1 MQRCPYLHEMRERL
15 LDQPRETLQLENME
29 RANLLD
35 NRQSATESH
44 QVGTVV
50 KLQGDGYH
58 TSPAHQRTPLVPHDL
73 GEDFNLDFDDDFP
86 IDARRPK
93 NANSPDYNVN
103 ELGDVGI
110 IGALPYIT
118 DFFRVGQLSG
128 CGLLV
133 YFFHRLPVSFPI
145 HVHVIQCTATQL
157 LATRDAVFTIV
168 PVTDQCNPFFA
179 EPYTLMTR
187 HIGTHVHREKDHP
200 ASKTETDTETETM
213 GGGEVKVATVDVEG
227 GDNMATLPVSRSHTA
242 GSTDSAEK
250 NNAANK
256 EMELKNVMPQPL
268 QRTSL
273 FIVTSLVY
281 AILLIVVCIAYVISD
296 VTTHRLP
303 VLYYETFFTYLYGT
317 SILFLLYVFCFLLQ
331 ESSCCNGGNGGS
343 KPKPQP
349 KEKKA
354 KKTKNAD
361 PADSKDAKGSK
372 DSGKAG
378 KGAAYQEAP
387 VDAEVAV
394 TPKNV
399 RKRKTTHSDLTH
411 GSFFLRVGAIA
422 FGLGAMIYIGL
433 EFGSFFEIPFDSPC
447 HHILIGVNPL
457 LQMIFTFMQMY
468 FIFMN
473 ARLNIHRFKVIARFG
488 LMHVVA
494 TNICVWIRTLVKESL
509 LEITIYHQK
518 READPEASSIAHS
531 IRQHALRHAGTVL
544 RTHTGP
550 NSEFEVLDGEDVLPK
565 NVYKSDNVL
574 SKLVRNTVD
583 GISKSLGMGGG
594 GGGDVTSST
603 TSMPITTTSATM
615 RAAYTTPGYQWHS
628 TTMAR
633 KLKKFITS
641 TTAATST
648 MGSSST
654 TTSTSTTSTASSMPS
669 FNSDLSSSTTTSET
683 PFNSLQ
689 RILSSAAPSLTPID
703 VAAPTL
709 PAAVDGGATFATAT
723 ASATATSGVSS
734 FLNNLAASTPS
745 TSVSELTPASS
756 TESAVNI
763 MNNLFGPG
771 MENSF
776 QTYSDISH
784 EESNGLVAF
793 ENFESLD
800 NIYPAALSS
809 NIGTLN
815 STACGRIDIMGT
827 IVYDSAPYLYPFII
841 EYSLIGAVVL
851 YVMWKHI
858 GRYPGRM
865 NDEDLEHRLE
875 VMLSRRA
882 VAMAQQARSGRVD
895 CVGSSKGLFFGLL
908 LLVGALICLI
918 LFFVLVRHQKF
929 SLLAIYLAD
938 ASHCIL
944 MAFAILAIII
954 GFIRVK
960 NLKFRCEEQSS
971 LNDILLRISAF
982 GLFTYSVFS
991 IIAGSLKVLE
1001 SEPSLLVTTTGG
1013 VAVFQV
1019 ILQLLFI
1026 ADVSRRRVHLP
1037 EHDRS
1042 KPGRQI
1048 VTFLLICNVAMF
1060 AIYTFEAQKV
1070 FANPVQLEFYGFV
1083 PWSIIQ
1089 RITLPLCIFHRFHSA
1104 VTLAEIWKTT
1114 YKARLE

>member
-35 NRQSATESH
+35 NRQSATESN

-93 NANSPDYNVN
+93 NA
-103 ELGDVGI
+103 
-110 IGALPYIT
+110 
-118 DFFRVGQLSG
+118 
-128 CGLLV
+128 
-133 YFFHRLPVSFPI
+133 
-145 HVHVIQCTATQL
+145 
-157 LATRDAVFTIV
+157 
-168 PVTDQCNPFFA
+168 
-179 EPYTLMTR
+179 
-187 HIGTHVHREKDHP
+187 K
-200 ASKTETDTETETM
+200 
-213 GGGEVKVATVDVEG
+213 
-227 GDNMATLPVSRSHTA
+227 
-242 GSTDSAEK
+242 
-250 NNAANK
+250 
-256 EMELKNVMPQPL
+256 
-268 QRTSL
+268 TSL

-343 KPKPQP
+343 KPKPP
-349 KEKKA
+349 AKEKKS

-473 ARLNIHRFKVIARFG
+473 ARTRPPFQLNIHRFKVIARFG

-518 READPEASSIAHS
+518 READPDASSIAHS

-544 RTHTGP
+544 RTHSGP
-550 NSEFEVLDGEDVLPK
+550 NTEFEVLDGEDVLPK

-583 GISKSLGMGGG
+583 GISKSLGMGG
-594 GGGDVTSST
+594 DISSTST
-603 TSMPITTTSATM
+603 TSTTTTTT
-615 RAAYTTPGYQWHS
+615 RAPYTTPGYQWHS

-648 MGSSST
+648 IGSSSSSSSSSTSTASSTITST
-654 TTSTSTTSTASSMPS
+654 TTSTTGLPFGSAATAADAAS
-669 FNSDLSSSTTTSET
+669 TTSET
-683 PFNSLQ
+683 PFNSLE
-689 RILSSAAPSLTPID
+689 RILSSVAPSSQSPVD
-703 VAAPTL
+703 VSASTL
-709 PAAVDGGATFATAT
+709 PA
-723 ASATATSGVSS
+723 ATSGVSS
-734 FLNNLAASTPS
+734 FIDNLVSSSTAPSPTTLGAST
-745 TSVSELTPASS
+745 

-776 QTYSDISH
+776 QTYSDLSH
-784 EESNGLVAF
+784 EESNGLIAF
-793 ENFESLD
+793 ENLESLD

-858 GRYPGRM
+858 GRYPGRL

-918 LFFVLVRHQKF
+918 LFFVLVRHQQF

-944 MAFAILAIII
+944 MAFAILAIIV

-960 NLKFRCEEQSS
+960 NLKFRCEEQSN

-1070 FANPVQLEFYGFV
+1070 FANPVSRYVQLDFYGFV

>member
-1 MQRCPYLHEMRERL
+1 MQRCPYIHEMRERL

-35 NRQSATESH
+35 NRQSASESN

-93 NANSPDYNVN
+93 NA
-103 ELGDVGI
+103 
-110 IGALPYIT
+110 
-118 DFFRVGQLSG
+118 
-128 CGLLV
+128 
-133 YFFHRLPVSFPI
+133 
-145 HVHVIQCTATQL
+145 
-157 LATRDAVFTIV
+157 
-168 PVTDQCNPFFA
+168 
-179 EPYTLMTR
+179 
-187 HIGTHVHREKDHP
+187 K
-200 ASKTETDTETETM
+200 
-213 GGGEVKVATVDVEG
+213 
-227 GDNMATLPVSRSHTA
+227 
-242 GSTDSAEK
+242 
-250 NNAANK
+250 
-256 EMELKNVMPQPL
+256 
-268 QRTSL
+268 TSL

-303 VLYYETFFTYLYGT
+303 VLYYETFFTYLYGV

-349 KEKKA
+349 KEKKS
-354 KKTKNAD
+354 KKAKNAD

-372 DSGKAG
+372 DSGKAA

-473 ARLNIHRFKVIARFG
+473 ARTRPPFQLNIHRFKVIARFG

-518 READPEASSIAHS
+518 NEPEAGASSIAHS

-544 RTHTGP
+544 RTHAGP
-550 NSEFEVLDGEDVLPK
+550 NSEFEVLDGEDILPK
-565 NVYKSDNVL
+565 DVYKSDNVL

-583 GISKSLGMGGG
+583 GISKSLGMGGEQAIASS
-594 GGGDVTSST
+594 TSST
-603 TSMPITTTSATM
+603 TTTT
-615 RAAYTTPGYQWHS
+615 RAPFTTPNYQWHS

-641 TTAATST
+641 ATTAATT
-648 MGSSST
+648 AAGSSST
-654 TTSTSTTSTASSMPS
+654 A
-669 FNSDLSSSTTTSET
+669 SSTTTVSPTISSTTIPSTTISSTTISPSTTFSPFSPSTTTTTTTTAATAAAFNLETSGSES
-683 PFNSLQ
+683 PFGGLQ
-689 RILSSAAPSLTPID
+689 RILSSAAPPSL
-703 VAAPTL
+703 AP
-709 PAAVDGGATFATAT
+709 VDGFGS
-723 ASATATSGVSS
+723 ASAATPTSGTGSGAGSFVDS
-734 FLNNLAASTPS
+734 FLASTLS
-745 TSVSELTPASS
+745 PASS
-756 TESAVNI
+756 TDGSASI
-763 MNNLFGPG
+763 MNNLFGQGP

-776 QTYSDISH
+776 QTYTDLGH
-784 EESNGLVAF
+784 EEATGLVSF
-793 ENFESLD
+793 ENLESLD

-918 LFFVLVRHQKF
+918 LFFVLVRHQQF

-944 MAFAILAIII
+944 MAFAILAIIV

-960 NLKFRCEEQSS
+960 NLKFRCEEQSN

-1070 FANPVQLEFYGFV
+1070 FANPVSRYVQLEFYGFV

>member
-1 MQRCPYLHEMRERL
+1 MQRCPYIHEMRERL
-15 LDQPRETLQLENME
+15 LNEQNRESLPLEQME

-35 NRQSATESH
+35 NRQSAE
-44 QVGTVV
+44 
-50 KLQGDGYH
+50 LQQLHGDGYH
-58 TSPAHQRTPLVPHDL
+58 TSPAHQRTPLVPRDL

-86 IDARRPK
+86 IEVRRPK
-93 NANSPDYNVN
+93 NANNNQERKSASTNLEHVSASP
-103 ELGDVGI
+103 
-110 IGALPYIT
+110 
-118 DFFRVGQLSG
+118 
-128 CGLLV
+128 
-133 YFFHRLPVSFPI
+133 
-145 HVHVIQCTATQL
+145 
-157 LATRDAVFTIV
+157 
-168 PVTDQCNPFFA
+168 
-179 EPYTLMTR
+179 
-187 HIGTHVHREKDHP
+187 
-200 ASKTETDTETETM
+200 SK
-213 GGGEVKVATVDVEG
+213 
-227 GDNMATLPVSRSHTA
+227 
-242 GSTDSAEK
+242 
-250 NNAANK
+250 
-256 EMELKNVMPQPL
+256 
-268 QRTSL
+268 RTSL

-281 AILLIVVCIAYVISD
+281 AIILIVVCIAYVISD

-303 VLYYETFFTYLYGT
+303 VLYYESFFTYLYGV

-331 ESSCCNGGNGGS
+331 ESSCCNGGNNQ
-343 KPKPQP
+343 PKSPK
-349 KEKKA
+349 KEKKS
-354 KKTKNAD
+354 KKSKEKD
-361 PADSKDAKGSK
+361 PADSKDAKGTK
-372 DSGKAG
+372 DSGKSKASP
-378 KGAAYQEAP
+378 YQDSQA
-387 VDAEVAV
+387 DAEVAV
-394 TPKNV
+394 TPKNS

-509 LEITIYHQK
+509 LEITLYHQ
-518 READPEASSIAHS
+518 RRDPDPNESSIGQS

-544 RTHTGP
+544 RTHYGP
-550 NSEFEVLDGEDVLPK
+550 NEEFEVLDGEDLLPK
-565 NVYKSDNVL
+565 DAYTTNGVL
-574 SKLVRNTVD
+574 SKMLAKTVD
-583 GISKSLGMGGG
+583 GISKTLGMGSNEVA
-594 GGGDVTSST
+594 DPVTSTTTTTTTTTMRPAFTTPSYQWQST
-603 TSMPITTTSATM
+603 TV
-615 RAAYTTPGYQWHS
+615 
-628 TTMAR
+628 AR

-641 TTAATST
+641 TTAAAT
-648 MGSSST
+648 MGTSST
-654 TTSTSTTSTASSMPS
+654 TPSSTTSTST
-669 FNSDLSSSTTTSET
+669 STTTTTTALPATSPLATTTTTEL
-683 PFNSLQ
+683 PFNNFQQNLY
-689 RILSSAAPSLTPID
+689 SSTGSPLA
-703 VAAPTL
+703 
-709 PAAVDGGATFATAT
+709 AAVEHLASSPSTTTTAETT
-723 ASATATSGVSS
+723 ASGFDTSSVASS
-734 FLNNLAASTPS
+734 VASFFSSLMSSTPS
-745 TSVSELTPASS
+745 SPITSTTTTTNIPISTTTTVSSLADKT
-756 TESAVNI
+756 TESSLGFI
-763 MNNLFGPG
+763 NNL
-771 MENSF
+771 MENSY
-776 QTYSDISH
+776 QTFSGISH
-784 EESNGLVAF
+784 PEAASIVTF
-793 ENFESLD
+793 ENFENLD

-809 NIGTLN
+809 NVGTLN
-815 STACGRIDIMGT
+815 STACGRVDIMGT

-865 NDEDLEHRLE
+865 NDDDLEHRLE

-918 LFFVLVRHQKF
+918 LFFVLVRHQQF

-944 MAFAILAIII
+944 MVFAILAIII

-960 NLKFRCEEQSS
+960 NLKFRCEEQSN

-991 IIAGSLKVLE
+991 VISGSLKVLE
-1001 SEPSLLVTTTGG
+1001 HEPSLLVTTTSA
-1013 VAVFQV
+1013 VAVLQV

-1060 AIYTFEAQKV
+1060 AIYTFDAQKV
-1070 FANPVQLEFYGFV
+1070 YANPVQLDFYGYV
-1083 PWSIIQ
+1083 PWAIIQ
-1089 RITLPLCIFHRFHSA
+1089 RVTLPLCIFHRFHSA

>member
-1 MQRCPYLHEMRERL
+1 MQRCPYIHEMRERL
-15 LDQPRETLQLENME
+15 LNEQPRESVPLQQME

-35 NRQSATESH
+35 NRQSADSN

-50 KLQGDGYH
+50 KLHADGYH
-58 TSPAHQRTPLVPHDL
+58 TSPAHQRTPLVPRDL

-93 NANSPDYNVN
+93 NA
-103 ELGDVGI
+103 
-110 IGALPYIT
+110 
-118 DFFRVGQLSG
+118 
-128 CGLLV
+128 
-133 YFFHRLPVSFPI
+133 
-145 HVHVIQCTATQL
+145 
-157 LATRDAVFTIV
+157 
-168 PVTDQCNPFFA
+168 
-179 EPYTLMTR
+179 
-187 HIGTHVHREKDHP
+187 K
-200 ASKTETDTETETM
+200 
-213 GGGEVKVATVDVEG
+213 
-227 GDNMATLPVSRSHTA
+227 
-242 GSTDSAEK
+242 
-250 NNAANK
+250 
-256 EMELKNVMPQPL
+256 
-268 QRTSL
+268 TSL

-281 AILLIVVCIAYVISD
+281 AIILIVVCIAYVISD

-303 VLYYETFFTYLYGT
+303 VLYYETFFTYLYGV

-331 ESSCCNGGNGGS
+331 ESSCCNGGS
-343 KPKPQP
+343 KPKPPP
-349 KEKKA
+349 KEKKS
-354 KKTKNAD
+354 KKKVPD

-372 DSGKAG
+372 DSGKSG
-378 KGAAYQEAP
+378 KPSPYQDSQAE
-387 VDAEVAV
+387 AEVAV
-394 TPKNV
+394 TTKNV
-399 RKRKTTHSDLTH
+399 RKRKTTHSDPTH

-422 FGLGAMIYIGL
+422 FGLGGMIYIGL

-509 LEITIYHQK
+509 LEITLYHQ
-518 READPEASSIAHS
+518 RGEPDPDASSIAKS

-544 RTHTGP
+544 RTHAGP
-550 NSEFEVLDGEDVLPK
+550 NEEFEVLDGEDLLPA
-565 NVYKSDNVL
+565 NAYKTDNVL
-574 SKLVRNTVD
+574 SKLVRKTVD
-583 GISKSLGMGGG
+583 GISKSLGMGAAAGANANAAL
-594 GGGDVTSST
+594 TTLLTST
-603 TSMPITTTSATM
+603 TKPLTSTITTTTTT
-615 RAAYTTPGYQWHS
+615 TTPRSYFTTPSYQWQS

-641 TTAATST
+641 TTAATT
-648 MGSSST
+648 TTLGTTPTTPST
-654 TTSTSTTSTASSMPS
+654 TTMLASSPI
-669 FNSDLSSSTTTSET
+669 TTTTTTTTTTET
-683 PFNSLQ
+683 PFRHHFEHSAFTT
-689 RILSSAAPSLTPID
+689 AAPNVATDYLTSTH
-703 VAAPTL
+703 VAAADLAST
-709 PAAVDGGATFATAT
+709 TAESVST
-723 ASATATSGVSS
+723 SFGTGIAS
-734 FLNNLAASTPS
+734 FFNNLVSSTPS
-745 TSVSELTPASS
+745 TTVTTSTPS
-756 TESAVNI
+756 TTTENALNV
-763 MNNLFGPG
+763 MTNLLGPG
-771 MENSF
+771 MNNF
-776 QTYSDISH
+776 QTYSGISH
-784 EESNGLVAF
+784 PESTGVVSFDSL
-793 ENFESLD
+793 ESLD

-815 STACGRIDIMGT
+815 STACGRVDIMGT
-827 IVYDSAPYLYPFII
+827 IVYDSAPFLYPFII

-882 VAMAQQARSGRVD
+882 VAMAHQARSGRVD

-918 LFFVLVRHQKF
+918 LFFVLVRHQQF

-944 MAFAILAIII
+944 MAFAVLAIII

-960 NLKFRCEEQSS
+960 NLKFRCEEQSN

-982 GLFTYSVFS
+982 GLFTYSIFGV
-991 IIAGSLKVLE
+991 IAGSLKALE
-1001 SEPSLLVTTTGG
+1001 SEPNLLVMTTSA

-1070 FANPVQLEFYGFV
+1070 FANPVQLDFYGFV

-1089 RITLPLCIFHRFHSA
+1089 RVTLPLCIFHRFHSA
-1104 VTLAEIWKTT
+1104 VALAEIWKTT

>member
-1 MQRCPYLHEMRERL
+1 
-15 LDQPRETLQLENME
+15 
-29 RANLLD
+29 
-35 NRQSATESH
+35 
-44 QVGTVV
+44 
-50 KLQGDGYH
+50 
-58 TSPAHQRTPLVPHDL
+58 
-73 GEDFNLDFDDDFP
+73 
-86 IDARRPK
+86 
-93 NANSPDYNVN
+93 
-103 ELGDVGI
+103 
-110 IGALPYIT
+110 
-118 DFFRVGQLSG
+118 
-128 CGLLV
+128 
-133 YFFHRLPVSFPI
+133 
-145 HVHVIQCTATQL
+145 
-157 LATRDAVFTIV
+157 
-168 PVTDQCNPFFA
+168 
-179 EPYTLMTR
+179 
-187 HIGTHVHREKDHP
+187 
-200 ASKTETDTETETM
+200 M

-349 KEKKA
+349 KEKKS

-518 READPEASSIAHS
+518 READPDASSIAHS

-544 RTHTGP
+544 RTHAGP
-550 NSEFEVLDGEDVLPK
+550 NSEFEVLDGEDLLPK

-583 GISKSLGMGGG
+583 GISKSLGMGGSSS
-594 GGGDVTSST
+594 DVTSTALPST
-603 TSMPITTTSATM
+603 ILPTTTTTTTTT
-615 RAAYTTPGYQWHS
+615 RLPYTTPGYQWHS

-648 MGSSST
+648 VGSSSSSSSSSST
-654 TTSTSTTSTASSMPS
+654 AFPSTISTSTMTTSTTIASNSPSSSIPFDLSTTSES
-669 FNSDLSSSTTTSET
+669 
-683 PFNSLQ
+683 PFSGLQ
-689 RILSSAAPSLTPID
+689 RILSSAASAASSSSSTPID
-703 VAAPTL
+703 VADSTL
-709 PAAVDGGATFATAT
+709 PAAANADGGAGAG
-723 ASATATSGVSS
+723 SVSS
-734 FLNNLAASTPS
+734 FLNNLAAASTPS
-745 TSVSELTPASS
+745 TAATAATATAAAAVSSS
-756 TESAVNI
+756 TEGAVNI

-776 QTYSDISH
+776 QTYSDLSH
-784 EESNGLVAF
+784 DEASAGGGLVAF
-793 ENFESLD
+793 ENLESLD
-800 NIYPAALSS
+800 SIYPAALSS

-918 LFFVLVRHQKF
+918 LFFVLVRHQQF

-960 NLKFRCEEQSS
+960 NLKFRCEEQSN

>member
-1 MQRCPYLHEMRERL
+1 
-15 LDQPRETLQLENME
+15 
-29 RANLLD
+29 
-35 NRQSATESH
+35 
-44 QVGTVV
+44 
-50 KLQGDGYH
+50 
-58 TSPAHQRTPLVPHDL
+58 
-73 GEDFNLDFDDDFP
+73 
-86 IDARRPK
+86 
-93 NANSPDYNVN
+93 
-103 ELGDVGI
+103 
-110 IGALPYIT
+110 
-118 DFFRVGQLSG
+118 
-128 CGLLV
+128 
-133 YFFHRLPVSFPI
+133 
-145 HVHVIQCTATQL
+145 
-157 LATRDAVFTIV
+157 
-168 PVTDQCNPFFA
+168 
-179 EPYTLMTR
+179 
-187 HIGTHVHREKDHP
+187 
-200 ASKTETDTETETM
+200 M
-213 GGGEVKVATVDVEG
+213 GNGGEVKVATVDVEG
-227 GDNMATLPVSRSHTA
+227 GDNMATLPVSRSHTTA
-242 GSTDSAEK
+242 STDSAEK

-256 EMELKNVMPQPL
+256 EMELKNVVPQPL

-281 AILLIVVCIAYVISD
+281 AIILIVVCIAYVISD

-303 VLYYETFFTYLYGT
+303 VLYYESFFTYLYGV

-331 ESSCCNGGNGGS
+331 ESSCCNGGNNQ
-343 KPKPQP
+343 PKSPK
-349 KEKKA
+349 KEKKS
-354 KKTKNAD
+354 KKDKD
-361 PADSKDAKGSK
+361 PADSKDAKGTK
-372 DSGKAG
+372 DSGKGG
-378 KGAAYQEAP
+378 KPSPYQDSQVE
-387 VDAEVAV
+387 AEVAV

-509 LEITIYHQK
+509 LEITLYHQK
-518 READPEASSIAHS
+518 RDNDPNDSAISQS

-544 RTHTGP
+544 RTHNGP
-550 NSEFEVLDGEDVLPK
+550 NEEFEVLDGEDLLPV
-565 NVYKSDNVL
+565 NAYKTDNVL
-574 SKLVRNTVD
+574 SKLVRKTVD
-583 GISKSLGMGGG
+583 GISKTLGYGSNEVADLAATTLNTMTT
-594 GGGDVTSST
+594 TSST
-603 TSMPITTTSATM
+603 TSTTT
-615 RAAYTTPGYQWHS
+615 RAPYTTPSYQWQS

-641 TTAATST
+641 TTAAT
-648 MGSSST
+648 MGTSSST
-654 TTSTSTTSTASSMPS
+654 TTTTPATTTTSSTTMPS
-669 FNSDLSSSTTTSET
+669 TTPLTTTTTTELPYNTYQNLYSSAAPLTGESLLSSSTAADTTSS
-683 PFNSLQ
+683 FDSSSLA
-689 RILSSAAPSLTPID
+689 SS
-703 VAAPTL
+703 V
-709 PAAVDGGATFATAT
+709 ATF
-723 ASATATSGVSS
+723 
-734 FLNNLAASTPS
+734 FNNLISSTPS
-745 TSVSELTPASS
+745 PTTITTTTAATTTTTIAAKT
-756 TESAVNI
+756 TENSLNLI
-763 MNNLFGPG
+763 NNL

-776 QTYSDISH
+776 QTYSGISH
-784 EESNGLVAF
+784 PESSSIMSF
-793 ENFESLD
+793 ENYENLD

-809 NIGTLN
+809 NVGTLN
-815 STACGRIDIMGT
+815 SSACGRIDIMGT

-858 GRYPGRM
+858 GRYPGRLS
-865 NDEDLEHRLE
+865 DDDLEHRLE

-908 LLVGALICLI
+908 LLVGAMISLI
-918 LFFVLVRHQKF
+918 LFFVLVRHQQF

-944 MAFAILAIII
+944 MVFAILAIII

-960 NLKFRCEEQSS
+960 NLKFRCEEQSN

-991 IIAGSLKVLE
+991 VISGSLKVLE
-1001 SEPSLLVTTTGG
+1001 SEPSLLVTTTSG

-1070 FANPVQLEFYGFV
+1070 FANPVQLDFYGFV
-1083 PWSIIQ
+1083 PWAIIQ
-1089 RITLPLCIFHRFHSA
+1089 RVTLPLCIFHRFHSA

>member
-1 MQRCPYLHEMRERL
+1 MQRCPYIHEMRERL

-35 NRQSATESH
+35 NRQSASESN

-93 NANSPDYNVN
+93 NA
-103 ELGDVGI
+103 
-110 IGALPYIT
+110 
-118 DFFRVGQLSG
+118 
-128 CGLLV
+128 
-133 YFFHRLPVSFPI
+133 
-145 HVHVIQCTATQL
+145 
-157 LATRDAVFTIV
+157 
-168 PVTDQCNPFFA
+168 
-179 EPYTLMTR
+179 
-187 HIGTHVHREKDHP
+187 K
-200 ASKTETDTETETM
+200 
-213 GGGEVKVATVDVEG
+213 
-227 GDNMATLPVSRSHTA
+227 
-242 GSTDSAEK
+242 
-250 NNAANK
+250 
-256 EMELKNVMPQPL
+256 
-268 QRTSL
+268 TSL

-303 VLYYETFFTYLYGT
+303 VLYYETFFTYLYGV

-349 KEKKA
+349 KEKKS
-354 KKTKNAD
+354 KKAKNAD

-372 DSGKAG
+372 DSGKAA

-518 READPEASSIAHS
+518 NEPEAGASSIAHS

-544 RTHTGP
+544 RTHAGP
-550 NSEFEVLDGEDVLPK
+550 NSEFEVLDGEDILPK
-565 NVYKSDNVL
+565 DVYKSDNVL

-583 GISKSLGMGGG
+583 GISKSLGMGG
-594 GGGDVTSST
+594 DLTSTSST
-603 TSMPITTTSATM
+603 TSTTT
-615 RAAYTTPGYQWHS
+615 RAPFTTPNYQWHS

-641 TTAATST
+641 ATTAATTAAGGSGTTTTSST
-648 MGSSST
+648 TISPSTTTSTIDPSSST
-654 TTSTSTTSTASSMPS
+654 TTTTTTFSPFSTTTATNNNLETSSGLQRL
-669 FNSDLSSSTTTSET
+669 LSSSAN
-683 PFNSLQ
+683 P
-689 RILSSAAPSLTPID
+689 PSL
-703 VAAPTL
+703 AP
-709 PAAVDGGATFATAT
+709 VDGFG
-723 ASATATSGVSS
+723 SAV
-734 FLNNLAASTPS
+734 TP
-745 TSVSELTPASS
+745 TSVSGSGSFMDSFLSSTLSPASS
-756 TESAVNI
+756 TEGSASI
-763 MNNLFGPG
+763 MNNLFGQQGP

-776 QTYSDISH
+776 QTYSDLGH
-784 EESNGLVAF
+784 EEVTGLVSF
-793 ENFESLD
+793 ENLESLD

-882 VAMAQQARSGRVD
+882 VAMAQQQRSGRVD

-918 LFFVLVRHQKF
+918 LFFVLVRHQQF

-944 MAFAILAIII
+944 MAFAILAIIV

-960 NLKFRCEEQSS
+960 NLKFRCEEQSN

>member
-1 MQRCPYLHEMRERL
+1 MQRCPYIHEMRERL
-15 LDQPRETLQLENME
+15 LNEQNRESLPLEQME

-35 NRQSATESH
+35 NRQSAE
-44 QVGTVV
+44 
-50 KLQGDGYH
+50 LQQLHGDGYH
-58 TSPAHQRTPLVPHDL
+58 TSPAHQRTPLVPRDL

-86 IDARRPK
+86 IEVRRPK
-93 NANSPDYNVN
+93 NAKVVYSLKPNSN
-103 ELGDVGI
+103 
-110 IGALPYIT
+110 
-118 DFFRVGQLSG
+118 
-128 CGLLV
+128 
-133 YFFHRLPVSFPI
+133 
-145 HVHVIQCTATQL
+145 
-157 LATRDAVFTIV
+157 
-168 PVTDQCNPFFA
+168 
-179 EPYTLMTR
+179 
-187 HIGTHVHREKDHP
+187 
-200 ASKTETDTETETM
+200 
-213 GGGEVKVATVDVEG
+213 
-227 GDNMATLPVSRSHTA
+227 SRSYLPANITVHGTYHTNIIT
-242 GSTDSAEK
+242 GPI
-250 NNAANK
+250 
-256 EMELKNVMPQPL
+256 ELW
-268 QRTSL
+268 TSL

-281 AILLIVVCIAYVISD
+281 AIILIVVCIAYVISD

-303 VLYYETFFTYLYGT
+303 VLYYESFFTYLYGV

-331 ESSCCNGGNGGS
+331 ESSCCNGGNNQ
-343 KPKPQP
+343 PKSPK
-349 KEKKA
+349 KEKKS
-354 KKTKNAD
+354 KKSKEKD
-361 PADSKDAKGSK
+361 PADSKDAKGTK
-372 DSGKAG
+372 DSGKSKASP
-378 KGAAYQEAP
+378 YQERYP
-387 VDAEVAV
+387 VKKRDLVRQTLLSQQDSQADAEVAV
-394 TPKNV
+394 TPKNS

-509 LEITIYHQK
+509 LEITLYHQ
-518 READPEASSIAHS
+518 RRDPDPNESSIGQS

-544 RTHTGP
+544 RTHYGP
-550 NSEFEVLDGEDVLPK
+550 NEEFEVLDGEDLLPK
-565 NVYKSDNVL
+565 DAYTTNGVL
-574 SKLVRNTVD
+574 SKMLAKTVD
-583 GISKSLGMGGG
+583 GISKTLGMGSNEVA
-594 GGGDVTSST
+594 DPLT
-603 TSMPITTTSATM
+603 TTTSTTTTTTTM
-615 RAAYTTPGYQWHS
+615 RPAFTTPSYQWQS
-628 TTMAR
+628 TTVAR

-641 TTAATST
+641 TTAAAT
-648 MGSSST
+648 MGTSSSTPSST
-654 TTSTSTTSTASSMPS
+654 TTSTSTTTTTTTTALPATSPLATTTTTELPFNNFQQNLYSSTGSPLAAAVEHLASSPSTTAATTAGSAFDSSSVASSVASFFSSLMSSTPSSPITSTTTTTDIPISTTASSLA
-669 FNSDLSSSTTTSET
+669 DKTTESSLG
-683 PFNSLQ
+683 F
-689 RILSSAAPSLTPID
+689 I
-703 VAAPTL
+703 
-709 PAAVDGGATFATAT
+709 
-723 ASATATSGVSS
+723 
-734 FLNNLAASTPS
+734 NNLMKNSYQTFSGISHPEAASIVT
-745 TSVSELTPASS
+745 
-756 TESAVNI
+756 
-763 MNNLFGPG
+763 
-771 MENSF
+771 
-776 QTYSDISH
+776 
-784 EESNGLVAF
+784 F
-793 ENFESLD
+793 ENFENLD

-809 NIGTLN
+809 NVGTLN
-815 STACGRIDIMGT
+815 STACGRVDIMGT

-865 NDEDLEHRLE
+865 NDDDLEHRLE

-918 LFFVLVRHQKF
+918 LFFVLVRHQQF

-944 MAFAILAIII
+944 MVFAILAIII

-960 NLKFRCEEQSS
+960 NLKFRCEEQSN

-991 IIAGSLKVLE
+991 VISGSLKVLE
-1001 SEPSLLVTTTGG
+1001 HEPSLLVTTTSA
-1013 VAVFQV
+1013 VAVLQV

-1060 AIYTFEAQKV
+1060 AIYTFDAQKV
-1070 FANPVQLEFYGFV
+1070 YANPVQLDFYGYV
-1083 PWSIIQ
+1083 PWAIIQ
-1089 RITLPLCIFHRFHSA
+1089 RVTLPLCIFHRFHSA

>member
-1 MQRCPYLHEMRERL
+1 MQRCPYIHEMRERL

-35 NRQSATESH
+35 NRQSASESN

-93 NANSPDYNVN
+93 NA
-103 ELGDVGI
+103 
-110 IGALPYIT
+110 
-118 DFFRVGQLSG
+118 
-128 CGLLV
+128 
-133 YFFHRLPVSFPI
+133 
-145 HVHVIQCTATQL
+145 
-157 LATRDAVFTIV
+157 
-168 PVTDQCNPFFA
+168 
-179 EPYTLMTR
+179 
-187 HIGTHVHREKDHP
+187 K
-200 ASKTETDTETETM
+200 
-213 GGGEVKVATVDVEG
+213 
-227 GDNMATLPVSRSHTA
+227 
-242 GSTDSAEK
+242 
-250 NNAANK
+250 
-256 EMELKNVMPQPL
+256 
-268 QRTSL
+268 TSL

-303 VLYYETFFTYLYGT
+303 VLYYETFFTYLYGV

-331 ESSCCNGGNGGS
+331 ESSCCNGGNGNGNGS

-349 KEKKA
+349 KEKKS
-354 KKTKNAD
+354 KKAKNAD
-361 PADSKDAKGSK
+361 PADSKEAKGSK
-372 DSGKAG
+372 DSGKAAV

-399 RKRKTTHSDLTH
+399 RKRKTTHSDPTH

-473 ARLNIHRFKVIARFG
+473 ARTRPPFQLNIHRFKVIARFG

-509 LEITIYHQK
+509 LEITIWHQK
-518 READPEASSIAHS
+518 NEADPEASSIAHS
-531 IRQHALRHAGTVL
+531 VRQHALRHAGTVL

-550 NSEFEVLDGEDVLPK
+550 NSEFEVLDGEDLLPK
-565 NVYKSDNVL
+565 DVYKSDNVL

-583 GISKSLGMGGG
+583 GISKSLGMGG
-594 GGGDVTSST
+594 DVASTTASSIVSST
-603 TSMPITTTSATM
+603 TT
-615 RAAYTTPGYQWHS
+615 RAPYTTAGYQWHS

-641 TTAATST
+641 ATTAATTTGGSPST
-648 MGSSST
+648 IASTTTTFGTTTTTSPLTTTTAIPISAGSTATDAISST
-654 TTSTSTTSTASSMPS
+654 TSESTFSG
-669 FNSDLSSSTTTSET
+669 
-683 PFNSLQ
+683 LQ
-689 RILSSAAPSLTPID
+689 RLLTSAAPSLTPVD
-703 VAAPTL
+703 GSASPAL
-709 PAAVDGGATFATAT
+709 PAAATG
-723 ASATATSGVSS
+723 SVSS
-734 FLNNLAASTPS
+734 FLNSFVASTPS
-745 TSVSELTPASS
+745 SGIGAS
-756 TESAVNI
+756 TEGPVNI

-784 EESNGLVAF
+784 EESSGGLVAF
-793 ENFESLD
+793 ENLESLD
-800 NIYPAALSS
+800 SIYPAALSS

-918 LFFVLVRHQKF
+918 LFFVLVRHQQF

-944 MAFAILAIII
+944 MAFAILAIIV

-960 NLKFRCEEQSS
+960 NLKFRCEEQSN

-1070 FANPVQLEFYGFV
+1070 FANPVSRYVQLDFYGFV

>member
-86 IDARRPK
+86 IDVRRPK
-93 NANSPDYNVN
+93 NANGNHPTVLTQPQKRVCYTFKPNPNKHSFMPAKITVQGTYQTNPITGPI
-103 ELGDVGI
+103 ELW
-110 IGALPYIT
+110 
-118 DFFRVGQLSG
+118 
-128 CGLLV
+128 
-133 YFFHRLPVSFPI
+133 
-145 HVHVIQCTATQL
+145 
-157 LATRDAVFTIV
+157 
-168 PVTDQCNPFFA
+168 
-179 EPYTLMTR
+179 
-187 HIGTHVHREKDHP
+187 
-200 ASKTETDTETETM
+200 
-213 GGGEVKVATVDVEG
+213 
-227 GDNMATLPVSRSHTA
+227 
-242 GSTDSAEK
+242 
-250 NNAANK
+250 
-256 EMELKNVMPQPL
+256 
-268 QRTSL
+268 TSL

-349 KEKKA
+349 KEKKS

-372 DSGKAG
+372 DSGKAA

-518 READPEASSIAHS
+518 READPDASSIAHS

-544 RTHTGP
+544 RTHAGP
-550 NSEFEVLDGEDVLPK
+550 NSEFEVLDGEDLLPK

-583 GISKSLGMGGG
+583 GISKSLGMGGSSS
-594 GGGDVTSST
+594 DVTSTALPST
-603 TSMPITTTSATM
+603 ILPTTTTTTTTT
-615 RAAYTTPGYQWHS
+615 RLPYTTPGYQWHS

-648 MGSSST
+648 VGSSSSSSSSSST
-654 TTSTSTTSTASSMPS
+654 AFPSTISTSTMTTSTTIASNSPSSSIPFDLSTTSES
-669 FNSDLSSSTTTSET
+669 
-683 PFNSLQ
+683 PFSGLQ
-689 RILSSAAPSLTPID
+689 RILSSAASAASSSSSTPID
-703 VAAPTL
+703 VADSTL
-709 PAAVDGGATFATAT
+709 PAAANADGGAG
-723 ASATATSGVSS
+723 SVSS
-734 FLNNLAASTPS
+734 FLNNLAAASTPS
-745 TSVSELTPASS
+745 TAATAATATAAAAVSSS
-756 TESAVNI
+756 TEGAVNI

-776 QTYSDISH
+776 QTYSDLSH
-784 EESNGLVAF
+784 DEASAGGGLVAF
-793 ENFESLD
+793 ENLESLD
-800 NIYPAALSS
+800 SIYPAALSS

-918 LFFVLVRHQKF
+918 LFFVLVRHQQF

-960 NLKFRCEEQSS
+960 NLKFRCEEQSN

>member
-35 NRQSATESH
+35 NRQSATESN
-44 QVGTVV
+44 Q
-50 KLQGDGYH
+50 LQGDGYH

-93 NANSPDYNVN
+93 NAKVCYTFKPNPNKHSFMPAKITVQGTYQTNPITGPI
-103 ELGDVGI
+103 ELW
-110 IGALPYIT
+110 
-118 DFFRVGQLSG
+118 
-128 CGLLV
+128 
-133 YFFHRLPVSFPI
+133 
-145 HVHVIQCTATQL
+145 
-157 LATRDAVFTIV
+157 
-168 PVTDQCNPFFA
+168 
-179 EPYTLMTR
+179 
-187 HIGTHVHREKDHP
+187 
-200 ASKTETDTETETM
+200 
-213 GGGEVKVATVDVEG
+213 
-227 GDNMATLPVSRSHTA
+227 
-242 GSTDSAEK
+242 
-250 NNAANK
+250 
-256 EMELKNVMPQPL
+256 
-268 QRTSL
+268 TSL

-343 KPKPQP
+343 KPKPP
-349 KEKKA
+349 AKEKKS

-518 READPEASSIAHS
+518 READPDASSIAHS

-544 RTHTGP
+544 RTHSGP
-550 NSEFEVLDGEDVLPK
+550 NTEFEVLDGEDVLPK

-583 GISKSLGMGGG
+583 GISKSLGMGG
-594 GGGDVTSST
+594 DITSTST
-603 TSMPITTTSATM
+603 TSTTTTTT
-615 RAAYTTPGYQWHS
+615 RAPYTTPGYQWHS

-648 MGSSST
+648 IGSSSSSTSTASST
-654 TTSTSTTSTASSMPS
+654 TTSTITSTTGLPFGSAATAADAAS
-669 FNSDLSSSTTTSET
+669 TTSET
-683 PFNSLQ
+683 PFNSLE
-689 RILSSAAPSLTPID
+689 RILSSVAPSSQSPVD
-703 VAAPTL
+703 VSASTL
-709 PAAVDGGATFATAT
+709 PA
-723 ASATATSGVSS
+723 ATSGVSS
-734 FLNNLAASTPS
+734 FIDNLVSSSTAPSPTLGAST
-745 TSVSELTPASS
+745 

-776 QTYSDISH
+776 QTYSDLSH
-784 EESNGLVAF
+784 EESNGLIAF
-793 ENFESLD
+793 ENLESLD

-858 GRYPGRM
+858 GRYPGRL

-918 LFFVLVRHQKF
+918 LFFVLVRHQQF

-944 MAFAILAIII
+944 MAFAILAIIV

-960 NLKFRCEEQSS
+960 NLKFRCEEQSN

-1070 FANPVQLEFYGFV
+1070 FANPVQLDFYGFV

>member
-1 MQRCPYLHEMRERL
+1 MQRCPYIHEMRERL
-15 LDQPRETLQLENME
+15 LNDQNRESLPLEQME

-35 NRQSATESH
+35 NRQSAE
-44 QVGTVV
+44 
-50 KLQGDGYH
+50 LQQLHADGYH
-58 TSPAHQRTPLVPHDL
+58 TSPAHQRTPLVPRDL

-86 IDARRPK
+86 IDAKRPK
-93 NANSPDYNVN
+93 NA
-103 ELGDVGI
+103 
-110 IGALPYIT
+110 
-118 DFFRVGQLSG
+118 
-128 CGLLV
+128 
-133 YFFHRLPVSFPI
+133 
-145 HVHVIQCTATQL
+145 
-157 LATRDAVFTIV
+157 
-168 PVTDQCNPFFA
+168 
-179 EPYTLMTR
+179 
-187 HIGTHVHREKDHP
+187 K
-200 ASKTETDTETETM
+200 
-213 GGGEVKVATVDVEG
+213 
-227 GDNMATLPVSRSHTA
+227 
-242 GSTDSAEK
+242 
-250 NNAANK
+250 
-256 EMELKNVMPQPL
+256 
-268 QRTSL
+268 TSL

-281 AILLIVVCIAYVISD
+281 AIILIVVCIAYVISD

-303 VLYYETFFTYLYGT
+303 VLYYESFFTYLYGV

-331 ESSCCNGGNGGS
+331 ESSCCNGGNNQ
-343 KPKPQP
+343 PKSPK
-349 KEKKA
+349 KEKKS
-354 KKTKNAD
+354 KKDKD
-361 PADSKDAKGSK
+361 PADSKDAKGTK
-372 DSGKAG
+372 DSGKGG
-378 KGAAYQEAP
+378 KPSPYQDSQVE
-387 VDAEVAV
+387 AEVAV

-494 TNICVWIRTLVKESL
+494 TNVCVWIRTLVKESL
-509 LEITIYHQK
+509 LEITLYHQK
-518 READPEASSIAHS
+518 RENDPNDSAIAQS

-544 RTHTGP
+544 RTHNGP
-550 NSEFEVLDGEDVLPK
+550 NEEFEVLDGEDLLPV
-565 NVYKSDNVL
+565 NAYKTDNVL
-574 SKLVRNTVD
+574 SKLVRKTVD
-583 GISKSLGMGGG
+583 GISKTLGYGSNEVA
-594 GGGDVTSST
+594 DLAAT
-603 TSMPITTTSATM
+603 TLNTMTTTTTSTTT
-615 RAAYTTPGYQWHS
+615 RAPFTTPSYQWQS

-641 TTAATST
+641 TTAAT
-648 MGSSST
+648 MGTSSSSSST
-654 TTSTSTTSTASSMPS
+654 TSTTPAADTSSSTALPTTTPLTTTTTTELPYNTYQNLYSSASPLTGES
-669 FNSDLSSSTTTSET
+669 LLSSSTAADTTSS
-683 PFNSLQ
+683 FDSSSLA
-689 RILSSAAPSLTPID
+689 SS
-703 VAAPTL
+703 V
-709 PAAVDGGATFATAT
+709 ATF
-723 ASATATSGVSS
+723 
-734 FLNNLAASTPS
+734 FNNLISSTPS
-745 TSVSELTPASS
+745 PTTTTTTAATTTTTIAAKT
-756 TESAVNI
+756 TENSLNLI
-763 MNNLFGPG
+763 NNL

-776 QTYSDISH
+776 QTYSGISH
-784 EESNGLVAF
+784 PESSSIMSF
-793 ENFESLD
+793 ENYENLD

-809 NIGTLN
+809 NVGTLN
-815 STACGRIDIMGT
+815 SSACGRIDIMGT

-858 GRYPGRM
+858 GRYPGRLS
-865 NDEDLEHRLE
+865 DDDLEHRLE

-908 LLVGALICLI
+908 LLVGAMISLI
-918 LFFVLVRHQKF
+918 LFFVLVRHQQF

-944 MAFAILAIII
+944 MVFAILAIII

-960 NLKFRCEEQSS
+960 NLKFRCEEQSN

-991 IIAGSLKVLE
+991 VISGSLKVLE
-1001 SEPSLLVTTTGG
+1001 SEPSLLVTTTSG

-1070 FANPVQLEFYGFV
+1070 FANPVQLDFYGFV
-1083 PWSIIQ
+1083 PWAIIQ
-1089 RITLPLCIFHRFHSA
+1089 RVTLPLCIFHRFHSA

>member
-35 NRQSATESH
+35 NRQSATESN

-93 NANSPDYNVN
+93 NANGNHPQVLTKPQKRVCYTFKPNPNKHSFMPAKITVQGTYQTNPITGPI
-103 ELGDVGI
+103 ELW
-110 IGALPYIT
+110 
-118 DFFRVGQLSG
+118 
-128 CGLLV
+128 
-133 YFFHRLPVSFPI
+133 
-145 HVHVIQCTATQL
+145 
-157 LATRDAVFTIV
+157 
-168 PVTDQCNPFFA
+168 
-179 EPYTLMTR
+179 
-187 HIGTHVHREKDHP
+187 
-200 ASKTETDTETETM
+200 
-213 GGGEVKVATVDVEG
+213 
-227 GDNMATLPVSRSHTA
+227 
-242 GSTDSAEK
+242 
-250 NNAANK
+250 
-256 EMELKNVMPQPL
+256 
-268 QRTSL
+268 TSL

-343 KPKPQP
+343 KPKPP
-349 KEKKA
+349 AKEKKS

-473 ARLNIHRFKVIARFG
+473 ARTRPPFQLNIHRFKVIARFG

-518 READPEASSIAHS
+518 READPDASSIAHS

-544 RTHTGP
+544 RTHSGP
-550 NSEFEVLDGEDVLPK
+550 NTEFEVLDGEDVLPK

-583 GISKSLGMGGG
+583 GISKSLGMGG
-594 GGGDVTSST
+594 DISSTST
-603 TSMPITTTSATM
+603 TSTTTTTT
-615 RAAYTTPGYQWHS
+615 RAPYTTPGYQWHS

-648 MGSSST
+648 IGSSSSSSSSSTSTASSTITST
-654 TTSTSTTSTASSMPS
+654 TTSTTGLPFGSAATAADAAS
-669 FNSDLSSSTTTSET
+669 TTSET
-683 PFNSLQ
+683 PFNSLE
-689 RILSSAAPSLTPID
+689 RILSSVAPSSQSPVD
-703 VAAPTL
+703 VSASTL
-709 PAAVDGGATFATAT
+709 PA
-723 ASATATSGVSS
+723 ATSGVSS
-734 FLNNLAASTPS
+734 FIDNLVSSSTAPSPTTLGAST
-745 TSVSELTPASS
+745 

-776 QTYSDISH
+776 QTYSDLSH
-784 EESNGLVAF
+784 EESNGLIAF
-793 ENFESLD
+793 ENLESLD

-858 GRYPGRM
+858 GRYPGRL

-918 LFFVLVRHQKF
+918 LFFVLVRHQQF

-944 MAFAILAIII
+944 MAFAILAIIV

-960 NLKFRCEEQSS
+960 NLKFRCEEQSN

-1070 FANPVQLEFYGFV
+1070 FANPVQLDFYGFV

>member
-1 MQRCPYLHEMRERL
+1 MQRCPYIHEMRERL

-35 NRQSATESH
+35 NRQSASESN

-93 NANSPDYNVN
+93 NA
-103 ELGDVGI
+103 
-110 IGALPYIT
+110 
-118 DFFRVGQLSG
+118 
-128 CGLLV
+128 
-133 YFFHRLPVSFPI
+133 
-145 HVHVIQCTATQL
+145 
-157 LATRDAVFTIV
+157 
-168 PVTDQCNPFFA
+168 
-179 EPYTLMTR
+179 
-187 HIGTHVHREKDHP
+187 K
-200 ASKTETDTETETM
+200 
-213 GGGEVKVATVDVEG
+213 
-227 GDNMATLPVSRSHTA
+227 
-242 GSTDSAEK
+242 
-250 NNAANK
+250 
-256 EMELKNVMPQPL
+256 
-268 QRTSL
+268 TSL

-303 VLYYETFFTYLYGT
+303 VLYYETFFTYLYGV

-349 KEKKA
+349 KEKKS
-354 KKTKNAD
+354 KKAKNAD

-372 DSGKAG
+372 DSGKAA

-473 ARLNIHRFKVIARFG
+473 ARTRPPFQLNIHRFKVIARFG

-518 READPEASSIAHS
+518 TEPEAGASSIAHS

-544 RTHTGP
+544 KTHAGP
-550 NSEFEVLDGEDVLPK
+550 NSEFEVLDGEDILPK
-565 NVYKSDNVL
+565 DVYKSDNVL

-583 GISKSLGMGGG
+583 GISKSLGMGG
-594 GGGDVTSST
+594 DQVLAST
-603 TSMPITTTSATM
+603 TTTTTTTT
-615 RAAYTTPGYQWHS
+615 RAPFTTPNYQWHS

-641 TTAATST
+641 ATTAATTAAGSSSST
-648 MGSSST
+648 SST
-654 TTSTSTTSTASSMPS
+654 TTTTTTISPTTTSTTIPSTI
-669 FNSDLSSSTTTSET
+669 SSTTISPSTTFSPFSTTAALNLETSGSESS
-683 PFNSLQ
+683 FGGLQ
-689 RILSSAAPSLTPID
+689 RILSSAAPPSL
-703 VAAPTL
+703 AP
-709 PAAVDGGATFATAT
+709 VDGFGSAATPTPV
-723 ASATATSGVSS
+723 SGSFVDS
-734 FLNNLAASTPS
+734 FLASTLS
-745 TSVSELTPASS
+745 PASS
-756 TESAVNI
+756 TEGSASI
-763 MNNLFGPG
+763 MNNLFGQGP

-776 QTYSDISH
+776 QTYTDLGH
-784 EESNGLVAF
+784 EESTGLVSF
-793 ENFESLD
+793 ENLESLD

-918 LFFVLVRHQKF
+918 LFFVLVRHQQF

-944 MAFAILAIII
+944 MAFAILAIIV

-960 NLKFRCEEQSS
+960 NLKFRCEEQSN

-1070 FANPVQLEFYGFV
+1070 FANPVSRYVQLDFYGFV

>member
-93 NANSPDYNVN
+93 NA
-103 ELGDVGI
+103 
-110 IGALPYIT
+110 
-118 DFFRVGQLSG
+118 
-128 CGLLV
+128 
-133 YFFHRLPVSFPI
+133 
-145 HVHVIQCTATQL
+145 
-157 LATRDAVFTIV
+157 
-168 PVTDQCNPFFA
+168 
-179 EPYTLMTR
+179 
-187 HIGTHVHREKDHP
+187 K
-200 ASKTETDTETETM
+200 
-213 GGGEVKVATVDVEG
+213 
-227 GDNMATLPVSRSHTA
+227 
-242 GSTDSAEK
+242 
-250 NNAANK
+250 
-256 EMELKNVMPQPL
+256 
-268 QRTSL
+268 TSL

-349 KEKKA
+349 KEKKS

-394 TPKNV
+394 TPKNT

-594 GGGDVTSST
+594 DVASSTSS
-603 TSMPITTTSATM
+603 PTTTTTTTTTM
-615 RAAYTTPGYQWHS
+615 RTAYTTPGYQWHS

-648 MGSSST
+648 MGSTSSSST
-654 TTSTSTTSTASSMPS
+654 TTTTTTAASSSGMPMPS
-669 FNSDLSSSTTTSET
+669 FNSAATAVDMSSTTSET

-709 PAAVDGGATFATAT
+709 PAAVDGNGHGNGFG
-723 ASATATSGVSS
+723 TATSGVSS
-734 FLNNLAASTPS
+734 FLNSLAASTPS
-745 TSVSELTPASS
+745 TSVSDNTPASS

-784 EESNGLVAF
+784 EESNGLVGLAF
-793 ENFESLD
+793 ENFENLD

-1070 FANPVQLEFYGFV
+1070 FANPVSRYVQLEFYGFV

>member
-35 NRQSATESH
+35 NRQSATESN
-44 QVGTVV
+44 Q
-50 KLQGDGYH
+50 LQGDGYH

-93 NANSPDYNVN
+93 NANGN
-103 ELGDVGI
+103 
-110 IGALPYIT
+110 
-118 DFFRVGQLSG
+118 
-128 CGLLV
+128 
-133 YFFHRLPVSFPI
+133 
-145 HVHVIQCTATQL
+145 
-157 LATRDAVFTIV
+157 
-168 PVTDQCNPFFA
+168 
-179 EPYTLMTR
+179 
-187 HIGTHVHREKDHP
+187 HP
-200 ASKTETDTETETM
+200 A
-213 GGGEVKVATVDVEG
+213 V
-227 GDNMATLPVSRSHTA
+227 
-242 GSTDSAEK
+242 
-250 NNAANK
+250 
-256 EMELKNVMPQPL
+256 LKHPHK
-268 QRTSL
+268 RTSL

-303 VLYYETFFTYLYGT
+303 VLYYETFFTYLYGA

-331 ESSCCNGGNGGS
+331 ESSCCNGGVP
-343 KPKPQP
+343 KPKPPP
-349 KEKKA
+349 KEKKS

-378 KGAAYQEAP
+378 KGAAYQEAAT
-387 VDAEVAV
+387 DAEVAV

-509 LEITIYHQK
+509 LEITIHHQK
-518 READPEASSIAHS
+518 LESDPGASSIAHS

-544 RTHTGP
+544 RTHAGP
-550 NSEFEVLDGEDVLPK
+550 NNEFEVLDGEDVLPRS
-565 NVYKSDNVL
+565 VYKSDNVL

-583 GISKSLGMGGG
+583 GISKSLGMGG
-594 GGGDVTSST
+594 VVSSST
-603 TSMPITTTSATM
+603 TSTTSTT
-615 RAAYTTPGYQWHS
+615 RAPYTTPGYQWHS

-648 MGSSST
+648 MGSSSSHIPT
-654 TTSTSTTSTASSMPS
+654 SSSSTST
-669 FNSDLSSSTTTSET
+669 SSTTTTTAAMPTFTETSSSSFTSES
-683 PFNSLQ
+683 PFNSMHRLF
-689 RILSSAAPSLTPID
+689 SSAAPSLTPVD

-709 PAAVDGGATFATAT
+709 PAAADGNAFAS
-723 ASATATSGVSS
+723 SATS
-734 FLNNLAASTPS
+734 FLNTLAAAASTPS
-745 TSVSELTPASS
+745 TNANVQQASS
-756 TESAVNI
+756 TESAVNM
-763 MNNLFGPG
+763 MNNLLGRG

-776 QTYSDISH
+776 QTYSDLSH
-784 EESNGLVAF
+784 DESNGLITF
-793 ENFESLD
+793 DNLESLD

-827 IVYDSAPYLYPFII
+827 IVYDSAPFLYPFII

-858 GRYPGRM
+858 GRYPGRL

-918 LFFVLVRHQKF
+918 LFFVLVRHQQF

-938 ASHCIL
+938 ASHIIL
-944 MAFAILAIII
+944 MGFAILAIIV

-960 NLKFRCEEQSS
+960 NLKFRCEEQSN

-1013 VAVFQV
+1013 MAVFQV

-1070 FANPVQLEFYGFV
+1070 FANPVSRYVQLEFYGFV

>member
-1 MQRCPYLHEMRERL
+1 MQRCPYIHEMRERL
-15 LDQPRETLQLENME
+15 LNEQPRESVPLQQME

-35 NRQSATESH
+35 NRQSADSNQLH
-44 QVGTVV
+44 A
-50 KLQGDGYH
+50 DGYH
-58 TSPAHQRTPLVPHDL
+58 TSPAHQRTPLVPRDL

-93 NANSPDYNVN
+93 NA
-103 ELGDVGI
+103 
-110 IGALPYIT
+110 
-118 DFFRVGQLSG
+118 
-128 CGLLV
+128 
-133 YFFHRLPVSFPI
+133 
-145 HVHVIQCTATQL
+145 
-157 LATRDAVFTIV
+157 
-168 PVTDQCNPFFA
+168 
-179 EPYTLMTR
+179 
-187 HIGTHVHREKDHP
+187 K
-200 ASKTETDTETETM
+200 
-213 GGGEVKVATVDVEG
+213 
-227 GDNMATLPVSRSHTA
+227 
-242 GSTDSAEK
+242 
-250 NNAANK
+250 
-256 EMELKNVMPQPL
+256 
-268 QRTSL
+268 TSL

-281 AILLIVVCIAYVISD
+281 AIILIVVCIAYVISD

-303 VLYYETFFTYLYGT
+303 VLYYETFFTYLYGV

-331 ESSCCNGGNGGS
+331 ESSCCNGGS
-343 KPKPQP
+343 KPKPPP
-349 KEKKA
+349 KEKKS
-354 KKTKNAD
+354 KKKVPD

-372 DSGKAG
+372 DSGKSG
-378 KGAAYQEAP
+378 KPSPYQDSQAE
-387 VDAEVAV
+387 AEVAV
-394 TPKNV
+394 TTKNV
-399 RKRKTTHSDLTH
+399 RKRKTTHSDPTH

-422 FGLGAMIYIGL
+422 FGLGGMIYIGL

-509 LEITIYHQK
+509 LEITLYHQR
-518 READPEASSIAHS
+518 REPDPEASSIAKS

-544 RTHTGP
+544 RTHAGP
-550 NSEFEVLDGEDVLPK
+550 NEEFEVLDGEDLLPA
-565 NVYKSDNVL
+565 NAYKTDNVL
-574 SKLVRNTVD
+574 SKLVRKTVD
-583 GISKSLGMGGG
+583 GISKSLGMGAAAGANANAAL
-594 GGGDVTSST
+594 TTLLTST
-603 TSMPITTTSATM
+603 TKPLTSTTTTTTTTTTTQ
-615 RAAYTTPGYQWHS
+615 RPYFTTPSYQWQS

-641 TTAATST
+641 TTAATT
-648 MGSSST
+648 TTLGTTPTTPST
-654 TTSTSTTSTASSMPS
+654 TTMLASSPI
-669 FNSDLSSSTTTSET
+669 TTTTTTTTTTET
-683 PFNSLQ
+683 PFRHHFEHSAFTT
-689 RILSSAAPSLTPID
+689 AAPSVATDYLTSSTHG
-703 VAAPTL
+703 AAADLAST
-709 PAAVDGGATFATAT
+709 TAESVST
-723 ASATATSGVSS
+723 NFGTGIASFFSNLVS
-734 FLNNLAASTPS
+734 STPS
-745 TSVSELTPASS
+745 TTVTTSTPS
-756 TESAVNI
+756 TTTENALNV
-763 MNNLFGPG
+763 MTNLLGPG
-771 MENSF
+771 MNNF
-776 QTYSDISH
+776 QTYSEISH
-784 EESNGLVAF
+784 PESTGVVSFDSL
-793 ENFESLD
+793 ESLD

-815 STACGRIDIMGT
+815 STACGRVDIMGT
-827 IVYDSAPYLYPFII
+827 IVYDSAPFLYPFII

-882 VAMAQQARSGRVD
+882 VAMAHQARSGRVD

-918 LFFVLVRHQKF
+918 LFFVLVRHQQF

-944 MAFAILAIII
+944 MAFAVLAIII

-960 NLKFRCEEQSS
+960 NLKFRCEEQSN

-982 GLFTYSVFS
+982 GLFTYSIFGV
-991 IIAGSLKVLE
+991 IAGSLKALE
-1001 SEPSLLVTTTGG
+1001 SEPNLLVMTTSA

-1070 FANPVQLEFYGFV
+1070 FANPVQLDFYGFV

-1089 RITLPLCIFHRFHSA
+1089 RVTLPLCIFHRFHSA
-1104 VTLAEIWKTT
+1104 VALAEIWKTT

>member
-1 MQRCPYLHEMRERL
+1 MQRCPYIHEMRERL

-35 NRQSATESH
+35 NRQSASESN

-93 NANSPDYNVN
+93 NA
-103 ELGDVGI
+103 
-110 IGALPYIT
+110 
-118 DFFRVGQLSG
+118 
-128 CGLLV
+128 
-133 YFFHRLPVSFPI
+133 
-145 HVHVIQCTATQL
+145 
-157 LATRDAVFTIV
+157 
-168 PVTDQCNPFFA
+168 
-179 EPYTLMTR
+179 
-187 HIGTHVHREKDHP
+187 K
-200 ASKTETDTETETM
+200 
-213 GGGEVKVATVDVEG
+213 
-227 GDNMATLPVSRSHTA
+227 
-242 GSTDSAEK
+242 
-250 NNAANK
+250 
-256 EMELKNVMPQPL
+256 
-268 QRTSL
+268 TSL

-303 VLYYETFFTYLYGT
+303 VLYYETFFTYLYGV

-331 ESSCCNGGNGGS
+331 ESSCCNGGNGNGNGS

-349 KEKKA
+349 KEKKS
-354 KKTKNAD
+354 KKAKNAD
-361 PADSKDAKGSK
+361 PADSKEAKGSK
-372 DSGKAG
+372 DSGKAAV

-399 RKRKTTHSDLTH
+399 RKRKTTHSDPTH

-509 LEITIYHQK
+509 LEITIWHQK
-518 READPEASSIAHS
+518 NEADPEASSIAHS
-531 IRQHALRHAGTVL
+531 VRQHALRHAGTVL
-544 RTHTGP
+544 RTHAGP
-550 NSEFEVLDGEDVLPK
+550 NSEFEVLDGEDLLPK
-565 NVYKSDNVL
+565 DVYKSDNVL

-583 GISKSLGMGGG
+583 GISKSLGMGG
-594 GGGDVTSST
+594 DVASSTASSIISST
-603 TSMPITTTSATM
+603 TT
-615 RAAYTTPGYQWHS
+615 RAPYTTAGYQWHS

-641 TTAATST
+641 ATTAATTTGGSPST
-648 MGSSST
+648 IASTTTTFGTTTTTTTSPLTTTTAIPISAGSTATDAISST
-654 TTSTSTTSTASSMPS
+654 T
-669 FNSDLSSSTTTSET
+669 SES
-683 PFNSLQ
+683 PFSGLQ
-689 RILSSAAPSLTPID
+689 RLLSSAAPSLTPVD
-703 VAAPTL
+703 GSASSAL
-709 PAAVDGGATFATAT
+709 PAAATG
-723 ASATATSGVSS
+723 SVSS
-734 FLNNLAASTPS
+734 FFNSFAASTPS
-745 TSVSELTPASS
+745 TSIGAAS
-756 TESAVNI
+756 TEGPVNI

-784 EESNGLVAF
+784 EESSGGLVAF
-793 ENFESLD
+793 ENLESLD
-800 NIYPAALSS
+800 SIYPAALSS

-918 LFFVLVRHQKF
+918 LFFVLVRHQQF

-944 MAFAILAIII
+944 MAFAILAIIV

-960 NLKFRCEEQSS
+960 NLKFRCEEQSN

-1070 FANPVQLEFYGFV
+1070 FANPVSRYVQLDFYGFV

>member
-35 NRQSATESH
+35 NRQSATESN
-44 QVGTVV
+44 Q
-50 KLQGDGYH
+50 LQGDGYH

-93 NANSPDYNVN
+93 NANGNHPQVLTKPQKRVCYTFKPNPNKHSFMPAKITVQGTYQTNPITGPI
-103 ELGDVGI
+103 ELW
-110 IGALPYIT
+110 
-118 DFFRVGQLSG
+118 
-128 CGLLV
+128 
-133 YFFHRLPVSFPI
+133 
-145 HVHVIQCTATQL
+145 
-157 LATRDAVFTIV
+157 
-168 PVTDQCNPFFA
+168 
-179 EPYTLMTR
+179 
-187 HIGTHVHREKDHP
+187 
-200 ASKTETDTETETM
+200 
-213 GGGEVKVATVDVEG
+213 
-227 GDNMATLPVSRSHTA
+227 
-242 GSTDSAEK
+242 
-250 NNAANK
+250 
-256 EMELKNVMPQPL
+256 
-268 QRTSL
+268 TSL

-343 KPKPQP
+343 KPKPP
-349 KEKKA
+349 AKEKKS

-473 ARLNIHRFKVIARFG
+473 ARTRPPFQLNIHRFKVIARFG

-518 READPEASSIAHS
+518 READPDASSIAHS

-544 RTHTGP
+544 RTHSGP
-550 NSEFEVLDGEDVLPK
+550 NTEFEVLDGEDVLPK

-583 GISKSLGMGGG
+583 GISKSLGMGG
-594 GGGDVTSST
+594 DITSTST
-603 TSMPITTTSATM
+603 TSTTTTTT
-615 RAAYTTPGYQWHS
+615 RAPYTTPGYQWHS

-648 MGSSST
+648 IGSSSSSTSTASST
-654 TTSTSTTSTASSMPS
+654 TTSTTTSTTGLPFGSAATAADAAS
-669 FNSDLSSSTTTSET
+669 TTSET
-683 PFNSLQ
+683 PFNSLE
-689 RILSSAAPSLTPID
+689 RILSSVAPSSQSPVD
-703 VAAPTL
+703 VSASTL
-709 PAAVDGGATFATAT
+709 PA
-723 ASATATSGVSS
+723 ATSGVSS
-734 FLNNLAASTPS
+734 FIDNLVSSSTAPSPTLGAST
-745 TSVSELTPASS
+745 

-776 QTYSDISH
+776 QTYSDLSH
-784 EESNGLVAF
+784 EESNGLIAF
-793 ENFESLD
+793 ENLESLD

-858 GRYPGRM
+858 GRYPGRL

-918 LFFVLVRHQKF
+918 LFFVLVRHQQF

-944 MAFAILAIII
+944 MAFAILAIIV

-960 NLKFRCEEQSS
+960 NLKFRCEEQSN

-1070 FANPVQLEFYGFV
+1070 FANPVSRYVQLDFYGFV

>member
-1 MQRCPYLHEMRERL
+1 MQRCPYIHEMRERL

-35 NRQSATESH
+35 NRQSASESN
-44 QVGTVV
+44 Q
-50 KLQGDGYH
+50 LQGDGYH

-93 NANSPDYNVN
+93 NA
-103 ELGDVGI
+103 
-110 IGALPYIT
+110 
-118 DFFRVGQLSG
+118 
-128 CGLLV
+128 
-133 YFFHRLPVSFPI
+133 
-145 HVHVIQCTATQL
+145 
-157 LATRDAVFTIV
+157 
-168 PVTDQCNPFFA
+168 
-179 EPYTLMTR
+179 
-187 HIGTHVHREKDHP
+187 K
-200 ASKTETDTETETM
+200 
-213 GGGEVKVATVDVEG
+213 
-227 GDNMATLPVSRSHTA
+227 
-242 GSTDSAEK
+242 
-250 NNAANK
+250 
-256 EMELKNVMPQPL
+256 
-268 QRTSL
+268 TSL

-303 VLYYETFFTYLYGT
+303 VLYYETFFTYLYGV

-331 ESSCCNGGNGGS
+331 ESSCCNGGNGNGNGS

-349 KEKKA
+349 KEKKS
-354 KKTKNAD
+354 KKAKNAD
-361 PADSKDAKGSK
+361 PADSKEAKGSK
-372 DSGKAG
+372 DSGKAAV

-399 RKRKTTHSDLTH
+399 RKRKTTHSDPTH

-509 LEITIYHQK
+509 LEITIWHQK
-518 READPEASSIAHS
+518 NEADPEASSIAHS
-531 IRQHALRHAGTVL
+531 VRQHALRHAGTVL

-550 NSEFEVLDGEDVLPK
+550 NSEFEVLDGEDLLPK
-565 NVYKSDNVL
+565 DVYKSDNVL

-583 GISKSLGMGGG
+583 GISKSLGMGG
-594 GGGDVTSST
+594 DVASTTASSIVSST
-603 TSMPITTTSATM
+603 TT
-615 RAAYTTPGYQWHS
+615 RAPYTTAGYQWHS

-641 TTAATST
+641 ATTAATTTGGSPST
-648 MGSSST
+648 IASTTTTFGTTTNTSPLTTTTAIPISAGSTATDAISST
-654 TTSTSTTSTASSMPS
+654 TSESTFSG
-669 FNSDLSSSTTTSET
+669 
-683 PFNSLQ
+683 LQ
-689 RILSSAAPSLTPID
+689 RLLTSAAPSLTPVD
-703 VAAPTL
+703 GSASSAL
-709 PAAVDGGATFATAT
+709 PAAATG
-723 ASATATSGVSS
+723 SVSS
-734 FLNNLAASTPS
+734 FLNNFVASTPS
-745 TSVSELTPASS
+745 SGIGIGIGAS
-756 TESAVNI
+756 TEGPVNI

-784 EESNGLVAF
+784 EESSGGLVAF
-793 ENFESLD
+793 ENLESLD
-800 NIYPAALSS
+800 SIYPAALSS

-918 LFFVLVRHQKF
+918 LFFVLVRHQQF

-944 MAFAILAIII
+944 MAFAILAIIV

-960 NLKFRCEEQSS
+960 NLKFRCEEQSN

-1070 FANPVQLEFYGFV
+1070 FANPVQLDFYGFV

>member
-1 MQRCPYLHEMRERL
+1 MQRCPYIHEMRERL
-15 LDQPRETLQLENME
+15 LDQPRETTLQLENME

-35 NRQSATESH
+35 NRQSAASESN

-50 KLQGDGYH
+50 KLHGDGYH

-93 NANSPDYNVN
+93 NAKVCYTFKPNPNKYSFMPANITVQGTYQTNPITGPI
-103 ELGDVGI
+103 ELW
-110 IGALPYIT
+110 
-118 DFFRVGQLSG
+118 
-128 CGLLV
+128 
-133 YFFHRLPVSFPI
+133 
-145 HVHVIQCTATQL
+145 
-157 LATRDAVFTIV
+157 
-168 PVTDQCNPFFA
+168 
-179 EPYTLMTR
+179 
-187 HIGTHVHREKDHP
+187 
-200 ASKTETDTETETM
+200 
-213 GGGEVKVATVDVEG
+213 
-227 GDNMATLPVSRSHTA
+227 
-242 GSTDSAEK
+242 
-250 NNAANK
+250 
-256 EMELKNVMPQPL
+256 
-268 QRTSL
+268 TSL

-349 KEKKA
+349 KEKKS
-354 KKTKNAD
+354 KKSKNAD

-378 KGAAYQEAP
+378 KAGAAAAYQEAP

-509 LEITIYHQK
+509 LEITIYHRK
-518 READPEASSIAHS
+518 READPNASSIGYS

-544 RTHTGP
+544 RTHAGP
-550 NSEFEVLDGEDVLPK
+550 NTEFEVLDGEDLLPK

-574 SKLVRNTVD
+574 SKMLRNTVN

-594 GGGDVTSST
+594 DDIAISST
-603 TSMPITTTSATM
+603 TTTTT
-615 RAAYTTPGYQWHS
+615 RAPYTTPGYQWPS

-641 TTAATST
+641 ATTAATTTGGGGGTST
-648 MGSSST
+648 ISTT
-654 TTSTSTTSTASSMPS
+654 TTSTTSIPITTTRTSTMASLI
-669 FNSDLSSSTTTSET
+669 DSSPTSES
-683 PFNSLQ
+683 PFGSLQ
-689 RILSSAAPSLTPID
+689 RLFSSAAPSPTSHIAPND
-703 VAAPTL
+703 VSAAT
-709 PAAVDGGATFATAT
+709 G
-723 ASATATSGVSS
+723 SAFLNQLVSS
-734 FLNNLAASTPS
+734 TSTLSP
-745 TSVSELTPASS
+745 SS
-756 TESAVNI
+756 TIAAAATTTTTTSTTEGAVNI

-771 MENSF
+771 IENSF

-784 EESNGLVAF
+784 DDAAGGLVAF
-793 ENFESLD
+793 ENLESLD

-858 GRYPGRM
+858 GRYPGRL

-929 SLLAIYLAD
+929 SLLAVYLAD

-944 MAFAILAIII
+944 MAFAILAIIV

-960 NLKFRCEEQSS
+960 NLKFRCEEQSN

-1070 FANPVQLEFYGFV
+1070 FANPVSSYVQLEFYGFV

>member
-44 QVGTVV
+44 Q
-50 KLQGDGYH
+50 LQGDGYH

-86 IDARRPK
+86 IDVRRPK
-93 NANSPDYNVN
+93 NANGNHPTV
-103 ELGDVGI
+103 L
-110 IGALPYIT
+110 
-118 DFFRVGQLSG
+118 
-128 CGLLV
+128 
-133 YFFHRLPVSFPI
+133 
-145 HVHVIQCTATQL
+145 TQ
-157 LATRDAVFTIV
+157 
-168 PVTDQCNPFFA
+168 
-179 EPYTLMTR
+179 
-187 HIGTHVHREKDHP
+187 
-200 ASKTETDTETETM
+200 
-213 GGGEVKVATVDVEG
+213 
-227 GDNMATLPVSRSHTA
+227 
-242 GSTDSAEK
+242 
-250 NNAANK
+250 
-256 EMELKNVMPQPL
+256 PQK
-268 QRTSL
+268 RTSL

-349 KEKKA
+349 KEKKS

-473 ARLNIHRFKVIARFG
+473 ARTRPPFQLNIHRFKVIARFG

-518 READPEASSIAHS
+518 READPDASSIAHS

-544 RTHTGP
+544 RTHAGP
-550 NSEFEVLDGEDVLPK
+550 NSEFEVLDGEDLLPK

-583 GISKSLGMGGG
+583 GISKSLGMGGSSS
-594 GGGDVTSST
+594 DVTSTALPST
-603 TSMPITTTSATM
+603 ILPTTTTTTTTT
-615 RAAYTTPGYQWHS
+615 RLPYTTPGYQWHS

-648 MGSSST
+648 VGSSSSSSSSSST
-654 TTSTSTTSTASSMPS
+654 AFPSTISTSTMTTSTTIASNSPSSSIPFDLSTTSES
-669 FNSDLSSSTTTSET
+669 
-683 PFNSLQ
+683 PFSGLQ
-689 RILSSAAPSLTPID
+689 RILSSAASAASSSSSTPID
-703 VAAPTL
+703 VADSTL
-709 PAAVDGGATFATAT
+709 PAAANADGGAGAG
-723 ASATATSGVSS
+723 SVSS
-734 FLNNLAASTPS
+734 FLNNLAAASTPS
-745 TSVSELTPASS
+745 TAATAATATAAAAVSSS
-756 TESAVNI
+756 TEGAVNI

-776 QTYSDISH
+776 QTYSDLSH
-784 EESNGLVAF
+784 DEASAGGGLVAF
-793 ENFESLD
+793 ENLESLD
-800 NIYPAALSS
+800 SIYPAALSS

-918 LFFVLVRHQKF
+918 LFFVLVRHQQF

-960 NLKFRCEEQSS
+960 NLKFRCEEQSN

-1070 FANPVQLEFYGFV
+1070 FANPVSRYVQLEFYGFV

>member
-1 MQRCPYLHEMRERL
+1 MQRCPYIHEMRERL
-15 LDQPRETLQLENME
+15 LNEQNRESLPLEQME

-35 NRQSATESH
+35 NRQSAE
-44 QVGTVV
+44 
-50 KLQGDGYH
+50 LQQLNGDGYH
-58 TSPAHQRTPLVPHDL
+58 TSPAHQRTPLVPRDL

-86 IDARRPK
+86 IEVRRPK
-93 NANSPDYNVN
+93 NAKVVYSLKPNSNNRSYLPANITVHGTYHTNIITGPI
-103 ELGDVGI
+103 ELW
-110 IGALPYIT
+110 
-118 DFFRVGQLSG
+118 
-128 CGLLV
+128 
-133 YFFHRLPVSFPI
+133 
-145 HVHVIQCTATQL
+145 
-157 LATRDAVFTIV
+157 
-168 PVTDQCNPFFA
+168 
-179 EPYTLMTR
+179 
-187 HIGTHVHREKDHP
+187 
-200 ASKTETDTETETM
+200 
-213 GGGEVKVATVDVEG
+213 
-227 GDNMATLPVSRSHTA
+227 
-242 GSTDSAEK
+242 
-250 NNAANK
+250 
-256 EMELKNVMPQPL
+256 
-268 QRTSL
+268 TSL

-281 AILLIVVCIAYVISD
+281 AIILIVVCIAYVISD

-303 VLYYETFFTYLYGT
+303 VLYYESFFTYLYGV

-331 ESSCCNGGNGGS
+331 ESSCCNGGNNQ
-343 KPKPQP
+343 PKSPK
-349 KEKKA
+349 KEKKS
-354 KKTKNAD
+354 KKKEKD

-372 DSGKAG
+372 DSGKSG
-378 KGAAYQEAP
+378 KPSPYQERYP
-387 VDAEVAV
+387 VKKRDLVRQTLIPQQDTQVDAEVAV
-394 TPKNV
+394 TPKNT

-509 LEITIYHQK
+509 LEITLYHQK
-518 READPEASSIAHS
+518 READPNESSIGQS

-544 RTHTGP
+544 RTHYGP
-550 NSEFEVLDGEDVLPK
+550 NEEFEVLDGEDLLPK
-565 NVYKSDNVL
+565 NAYTTNGAI
-574 SKLVRNTVD
+574 SKMLAKTMD
-583 GISKSLGMGGG
+583 GISKTLGMGSNEVA
-594 GGGDVTSST
+594 DMVSSST
-603 TSMPITTTSATM
+603 TTTTTGRPM
-615 RAAYTTPGYQWHS
+615 AAAFTTPSYQWQS
-628 TTMAR
+628 TTVAR

-641 TTAATST
+641 TTAAAT
-648 MGSSST
+648 MGTTPSTTT
-654 TTSTSTTSTASSMPS
+654 TTSTTTTSTALPVTSRLATTTTTELP
-669 FNSDLSSSTTTSET
+669 FNSYQHLYTTTASPAAAAAMADHLTNGVVGTGETTDNSNMASSVASFFSSLISSTPSPITSTTTT
-683 PFNSLQ
+683 N
-689 RILSSAAPSLTPID
+689 IPI
-703 VAAPTL
+703 
-709 PAAVDGGATFATAT
+709 T
-723 ASATATSGVSS
+723 ASTASS
-734 FLNNLAASTPS
+734 LAAKTTENSFGLINNL
-745 TSVSELTPASS
+745 
-756 TESAVNI
+756 
-763 MNNLFGPG
+763 

-776 QTYSDISH
+776 QTFSGISH
-784 EESNGLVAF
+784 PEAASIVTF
-793 ENFESLD
+793 ENYENLD

-809 NIGTLN
+809 NVGTLN

-865 NDEDLEHRLE
+865 NDDDLEHRLE

-882 VAMAQQARSGRVD
+882 VVMAQQARSGRVD

-918 LFFVLVRHQKF
+918 LFFVLVRHQQF

-938 ASHCIL
+938 ASHCVL
-944 MAFAILAIII
+944 MVFAILAIII

-960 NLKFRCEEQSS
+960 NLKFRCEEQSN

-991 IIAGSLKVLE
+991 VISGSLKVLE
-1001 SEPSLLVTTTGG
+1001 HEPSLLVTTTSA
-1013 VAVFQV
+1013 VAVLQV

-1060 AIYTFEAQKV
+1060 AIYTFDAQKV
-1070 FANPVQLEFYGFV
+1070 YANPVSRYVQLDFYGFV
-1083 PWSIIQ
+1083 PWAIIQ
-1089 RITLPLCIFHRFHSA
+1089 RVTLPLCIFHRFHSA

>member
-1 MQRCPYLHEMRERL
+1 MQRCPYIHEMRERL

-35 NRQSATESH
+35 NRQSASESN

-93 NANSPDYNVN
+93 NA
-103 ELGDVGI
+103 
-110 IGALPYIT
+110 
-118 DFFRVGQLSG
+118 
-128 CGLLV
+128 
-133 YFFHRLPVSFPI
+133 
-145 HVHVIQCTATQL
+145 
-157 LATRDAVFTIV
+157 
-168 PVTDQCNPFFA
+168 
-179 EPYTLMTR
+179 
-187 HIGTHVHREKDHP
+187 K
-200 ASKTETDTETETM
+200 
-213 GGGEVKVATVDVEG
+213 
-227 GDNMATLPVSRSHTA
+227 
-242 GSTDSAEK
+242 
-250 NNAANK
+250 
-256 EMELKNVMPQPL
+256 
-268 QRTSL
+268 TSL

-303 VLYYETFFTYLYGT
+303 VLYYETFFTYLYGV

-349 KEKKA
+349 KEKKS
-354 KKTKNAD
+354 KKAKNAD

-372 DSGKAG
+372 DSGKAA

-473 ARLNIHRFKVIARFG
+473 ARTRPPFQLNIHRFKVIARFG

-518 READPEASSIAHS
+518 NEPEAGASSIAHS

-544 RTHTGP
+544 RTHAGP
-550 NSEFEVLDGEDVLPK
+550 NSEFEVLDGEDILPK
-565 NVYKSDNVL
+565 DVYKSDNVL

-594 GGGDVTSST
+594 DQQVVAGLST
-603 TSMPITTTSATM
+603 TSTTTT
-615 RAAYTTPGYQWHS
+615 RAPFTTPNYQWHS

-641 TTAATST
+641 ATTAATTAGSSSSST
-648 MGSSST
+648 STISPTSSAASSTATTIITPTSTAIPSSST
-654 TTSTSTTSTASSMPS
+654 TFSPFSTATTAALNLETSG
-669 FNSDLSSSTTTSET
+669 SDS
-683 PFNSLQ
+683 PFGGLQ
-689 RILSSAAPSLTPID
+689 RILSSAAPPSL
-703 VAAPTL
+703 AP
-709 PAAVDGGATFATAT
+709 VDGFGSAATPLPVSVS
-723 ASATATSGVSS
+723 ASHAGSFVDS
-734 FLNNLAASTPS
+734 FLASTLS
-745 TSVSELTPASS
+745 PASS
-756 TESAVNI
+756 TEGSASI
-763 MNNLFGPG
+763 MNNLFGQGP

-776 QTYSDISH
+776 QTYTDLGH
-784 EESNGLVAF
+784 EEATGLVSF
-793 ENFESLD
+793 ENLESLD
-800 NIYPAALSS
+800 SIYPAALSS

-918 LFFVLVRHQKF
+918 LFFVLVRHQQF

-944 MAFAILAIII
+944 MAFAILAIIV

-960 NLKFRCEEQSS
+960 NLKFRCEEQSN

-1070 FANPVQLEFYGFV
+1070 FANPVSRYVQLEFYGFV

>member
-1 MQRCPYLHEMRERL
+1 MQRCPYIHEMRERL
-15 LDQPRETLQLENME
+15 LNEQNRESLPLEQME

-35 NRQSATESH
+35 NRQSAE
-44 QVGTVV
+44 
-50 KLQGDGYH
+50 LQQLHGDGYH
-58 TSPAHQRTPLVPHDL
+58 TSPAHQRTPLVPRDL

-86 IDARRPK
+86 IEVRRPK
-93 NANSPDYNVN
+93 NA
-103 ELGDVGI
+103 
-110 IGALPYIT
+110 
-118 DFFRVGQLSG
+118 
-128 CGLLV
+128 
-133 YFFHRLPVSFPI
+133 
-145 HVHVIQCTATQL
+145 
-157 LATRDAVFTIV
+157 
-168 PVTDQCNPFFA
+168 
-179 EPYTLMTR
+179 
-187 HIGTHVHREKDHP
+187 K
-200 ASKTETDTETETM
+200 
-213 GGGEVKVATVDVEG
+213 
-227 GDNMATLPVSRSHTA
+227 
-242 GSTDSAEK
+242 
-250 NNAANK
+250 
-256 EMELKNVMPQPL
+256 
-268 QRTSL
+268 TSL

-281 AILLIVVCIAYVISD
+281 AIILIVVCIAYVISD

-303 VLYYETFFTYLYGT
+303 VLYYESFFTYLYGV

-331 ESSCCNGGNGGS
+331 ESSCCNGGNNQ
-343 KPKPQP
+343 PKSPK
-349 KEKKA
+349 KEKKS
-354 KKTKNAD
+354 KKSKEKD
-361 PADSKDAKGSK
+361 PADSKDAKGTK
-372 DSGKAG
+372 DSGKSKASP
-378 KGAAYQEAP
+378 YQDSQA
-387 VDAEVAV
+387 DAEVAV
-394 TPKNV
+394 TPKNS

-509 LEITIYHQK
+509 LEITLYHQ
-518 READPEASSIAHS
+518 RRDPDPNESSIGQS

-544 RTHTGP
+544 RTHYGP
-550 NSEFEVLDGEDVLPK
+550 NEEFEVLDGEDLLPK
-565 NVYKSDNVL
+565 DAYTTNGVL
-574 SKLVRNTVD
+574 SKMLAKTVD
-583 GISKSLGMGGG
+583 GISKTLGMGSNEVA
-594 GGGDVTSST
+594 DPLT
-603 TSMPITTTSATM
+603 TTTSTTTTTTTM
-615 RAAYTTPGYQWHS
+615 RPAFTTPSYQWQS
-628 TTMAR
+628 TTVAR

-641 TTAATST
+641 TTAAAT
-648 MGSSST
+648 MGTSSSTPSST
-654 TTSTSTTSTASSMPS
+654 TTSTSTTTTTTTTALPATSPLATTTTTELPFNNFQQNLYSSTGSPLAAAVEHLASSPSTTAATTAGSAFDSSSVASSVASFFSSLMSSTPSSPITSTTTTTDIPISTTASSLA
-669 FNSDLSSSTTTSET
+669 DKTTESSLG
-683 PFNSLQ
+683 F
-689 RILSSAAPSLTPID
+689 I
-703 VAAPTL
+703 
-709 PAAVDGGATFATAT
+709 
-723 ASATATSGVSS
+723 
-734 FLNNLAASTPS
+734 NNLMKNSYQTFSGISHPEAASIVT
-745 TSVSELTPASS
+745 
-756 TESAVNI
+756 
-763 MNNLFGPG
+763 
-771 MENSF
+771 
-776 QTYSDISH
+776 
-784 EESNGLVAF
+784 F
-793 ENFESLD
+793 ENFENLD

-809 NIGTLN
+809 NVGTLN
-815 STACGRIDIMGT
+815 STACGRVDIMGT

-865 NDEDLEHRLE
+865 NDDDLEHRLE

-918 LFFVLVRHQKF
+918 LFFVLVRHQQF

-944 MAFAILAIII
+944 MVFAILAIII

-960 NLKFRCEEQSS
+960 NLKFRCEEQSN

-991 IIAGSLKVLE
+991 VISGSLKVLE
-1001 SEPSLLVTTTGG
+1001 HEPSLLVTTTSA
-1013 VAVFQV
+1013 VAVLQV

-1060 AIYTFEAQKV
+1060 AIYTFDAQKV
-1070 FANPVQLEFYGFV
+1070 YANPVSRYVQLDFYGYV
-1083 PWSIIQ
+1083 PWAIIQ
-1089 RITLPLCIFHRFHSA
+1089 RVTLPLCIFHRFHSA

>member
-1 MQRCPYLHEMRERL
+1 MQRCPYIHEMRERL

-35 NRQSATESH
+35 NRQSASESN

-93 NANSPDYNVN
+93 NA
-103 ELGDVGI
+103 
-110 IGALPYIT
+110 
-118 DFFRVGQLSG
+118 
-128 CGLLV
+128 
-133 YFFHRLPVSFPI
+133 
-145 HVHVIQCTATQL
+145 
-157 LATRDAVFTIV
+157 
-168 PVTDQCNPFFA
+168 
-179 EPYTLMTR
+179 
-187 HIGTHVHREKDHP
+187 K
-200 ASKTETDTETETM
+200 
-213 GGGEVKVATVDVEG
+213 
-227 GDNMATLPVSRSHTA
+227 
-242 GSTDSAEK
+242 
-250 NNAANK
+250 
-256 EMELKNVMPQPL
+256 
-268 QRTSL
+268 TSL

-303 VLYYETFFTYLYGT
+303 VLYYETFFTYLYGV

-349 KEKKA
+349 KEKKS
-354 KKTKNAD
+354 KKAKNAD

-372 DSGKAG
+372 DSGKAA

-518 READPEASSIAHS
+518 NEPEAGASSIAHS

-544 RTHTGP
+544 RTHAGP
-550 NSEFEVLDGEDVLPK
+550 NSEFEVLDGEDILPK
-565 NVYKSDNVL
+565 DVYKSDNVL

-583 GISKSLGMGGG
+583 GISKSLGMGG
-594 GGGDVTSST
+594 DLTSTSST
-603 TSMPITTTSATM
+603 TSTTT
-615 RAAYTTPGYQWHS
+615 RAPFTTPNYQWHS

-641 TTAATST
+641 ATTAATTAAGGSGTTTTSST
-648 MGSSST
+648 TISPSTTTSTIDPSSST
-654 TTSTSTTSTASSMPS
+654 TTTTTTFSPFSTTTATNNNLETSSGLQRL
-669 FNSDLSSSTTTSET
+669 LSSSAN
-683 PFNSLQ
+683 P
-689 RILSSAAPSLTPID
+689 PSL
-703 VAAPTL
+703 AP
-709 PAAVDGGATFATAT
+709 VDGFG
-723 ASATATSGVSS
+723 SAV
-734 FLNNLAASTPS
+734 TP
-745 TSVSELTPASS
+745 TSVSGSGSFMDSFLSSTLSPASS
-756 TESAVNI
+756 TEGSASI
-763 MNNLFGPG
+763 MNNLFGQQGP

-776 QTYSDISH
+776 QTYSDLGH
-784 EESNGLVAF
+784 EEVTGLVSF
-793 ENFESLD
+793 ENLESLD

-882 VAMAQQARSGRVD
+882 VAMAQQQRSGRVD

-918 LFFVLVRHQKF
+918 LFFVLVRHQQF

-944 MAFAILAIII
+944 MAFAILAIIV

-960 NLKFRCEEQSS
+960 NLKFRCEEQSN

-1070 FANPVQLEFYGFV
+1070 FANPVSRYVQLEFYGFV

>member
-1 MQRCPYLHEMRERL
+1 MQRCPYIHEMRERL
-15 LDQPRETLQLENME
+15 LDQPRETPQLENME
-29 RANLLD
+29 RATLLD
-35 NRQSATESH
+35 NRQSASESN

-93 NANSPDYNVN
+93 NA
-103 ELGDVGI
+103 
-110 IGALPYIT
+110 
-118 DFFRVGQLSG
+118 
-128 CGLLV
+128 
-133 YFFHRLPVSFPI
+133 
-145 HVHVIQCTATQL
+145 
-157 LATRDAVFTIV
+157 
-168 PVTDQCNPFFA
+168 
-179 EPYTLMTR
+179 
-187 HIGTHVHREKDHP
+187 K
-200 ASKTETDTETETM
+200 
-213 GGGEVKVATVDVEG
+213 
-227 GDNMATLPVSRSHTA
+227 
-242 GSTDSAEK
+242 
-250 NNAANK
+250 
-256 EMELKNVMPQPL
+256 
-268 QRTSL
+268 TSL

-303 VLYYETFFTYLYGT
+303 VLYYETFFTYLYGV

-349 KEKKA
+349 KEKKS
-354 KKTKNAD
+354 KKAKNAD
-361 PADSKDAKGSK
+361 PADSKEAKGSK
-372 DSGKAG
+372 DSGKAA
-378 KGAAYQEAP
+378 KGAAYQHTMAKFLEAP

-518 READPEASSIAHS
+518 HEPEAGASSIAHS

-544 RTHTGP
+544 RTHAGP
-550 NSEFEVLDGEDVLPK
+550 NSEFEVLDGEDLLPK
-565 NVYKSDNVL
+565 DGYKGDNVL
-574 SKLVRNTVD
+574 SKLVRNTVN
-583 GISKSLGMGGG
+583 GISKSLGMGG
-594 GGGDVTSST
+594 DQVVTSST
-603 TSMPITTTSATM
+603 TTTT
-615 RAAYTTPGYQWHS
+615 RAPFTTPNYQWHS

-641 TTAATST
+641 ATTAATT
-648 MGSSST
+648 AAGSSS
-654 TTSTSTTSTASSMPS
+654 ST
-669 FNSDLSSSTTTSET
+669 SSTTISPTTSSTTIPPTTSSTTISPSTTFNPFSTTAALNLET
-683 PFNSLQ
+683 SGSDSPFGGLQ
-689 RILSSAAPSLTPID
+689 RVLSSVAPPSL
-703 VAAPTL
+703 AP
-709 PAAVDGGATFATAT
+709 VDGFGSAATPTPV
-723 ASATATSGVSS
+723 SGPGSFVDS
-734 FLNNLAASTPS
+734 FLASTLS
-745 TSVSELTPASS
+745 PASS
-756 TESAVNI
+756 TEGSASI
-763 MNNLFGPG
+763 MNNLFGQGP

-776 QTYSDISH
+776 QTYTDLGH
-784 EESNGLVAF
+784 EEATGLVSF
-793 ENFESLD
+793 ENLESLD

-918 LFFVLVRHQKF
+918 LFFVLVRHQQF

-960 NLKFRCEEQSS
+960 NLKFRCEEQSN

-1070 FANPVQLEFYGFV
+1070 FANPVSRYVQLEFYGFV